1 MTAIIR
7 QLRPHQWVKNV
18 LLFVPLVA
26 AHALSNTEAW
36 WKTGLAFVAFS
47 ALASAVYT
55 LNDWLDV
62 DEDRRHP
69 TKRLRPLASG
79 ALTKQAAA
87 LLIGALV
94 TTSAAVAWWL
104 GSASFA
110 AYLLL
115 YLAVN
120 ILYSVKGKKLL
131 GLDAVCLALL
141 YTLRLLAGGA
151 AVGIPVSFW
160 LMTFSSFFFL
170 SLALLKRTSELVQS
184 GSVSGSHSR
193 AYAVGDIEVIVSLG
207 TAASLVS
214 GLVLLLYLNSPAVAA
229 LYPHPER
236 LWFVLPVLF
245 YWKLR
250 VWILARR
257 GEISQDPVS
266 YALRDRVTWALL
278 AVSALIVALASLA

>member
-1 MTAIIR
+1 MSPIIR

-26 AHALSNTEAW
+26 AHALTNTEAW
-36 WKTGLAFVAFS
+36 WKAGLAFVAFS
-47 ALASAVYT
+47 ALASSVYT

-62 DEDRRHP
+62 AEDRKHP

-79 ALTKQAAA
+79 ALTKKLAA

-94 TTSAAVAWWL
+94 TTSAAVAWGL
-104 GSASFA
+104 GSADFA

-278 AVSALIVALASLA
+278 AVSAVIVALASLT

>member
-1 MTAIIR
+1 MSAIIR
-7 QLRPHQWVKNV
+7 QLRPHQWVRNV

-26 AHALSNTEAW
+26 AHALSSAEAW
-36 WKTGLAFVAFS
+36 WNAGLAFVAFS
-47 ALASAVYT
+47 ALASSVYT
-55 LNDWLDV
+55 LNDWFDL
-62 DEDRRHP
+62 DEDQKHP

-79 ALTKQAAA
+79 AITKSQAAG
-87 LLIGALV
+87 LIGALV
-94 TTSAAVAWWL
+94 ATSGAVAWWL
-104 GSASFA
+104 GSLDFA

-120 ILYSVKGKKLL
+120 VLYSLKGKKLL

-151 AVGIPVSFW
+151 AVDIPVSFW

-184 GSVSGSHSR
+184 GSVAGSHSR

-266 YALRDRVTWALL
+266 YALRDRVTWALI
-278 AVSALIVALASLA
+278 AVSTVIVALASLA